1 VTVGE
6 NLMLVQNSPNYAEG
20 KAGDNSI
27 GIVMPQIHGAFLIK
41 SARKLFPAIHNP
53 TNFQELV

>member
-41 SARKLFPAIHNP
+41 SAR
-53 TNFQELV
+53 